1 MNLQVTITQGLTFG
15 SVYALSALGFAILYN
30 TTGIFH
36 IAYGAFAILGF
47 MVAVTL
53 NTSEAAAPLIGSVC
67 AGMAAVFLV
76 TAVTFAFYNLLARRG
91 IDRLGIFVVSLGIA
105 IGTQAL
111 MQLGFGPEI
120 RTFNIPSLSRVHAVA
135 GFPFSALA
143 WIAIGSA
150 AAIFAL
156 VTLALQRSRWGY
168 RVRGIASNPELSQL
182 VGTRIG
188 VTMLG
193 VYAVAAI
200 CSTWAAV
207 LLGMLTTQTSAG
219 GTNVVLLAAIATIA
233 AGRGTYAGGFLVALA
248 LGFVQPAFSFYISET
263 WAPSAV
269 FGIALVLLLVRP
281 AGLSRATAEA
291 QR

>member
-1 MNLQVTITQGLTFG
+1 MTLQVTITQGLTFG

-30 TTGIFH
+30 TTGVFH

-47 MVAVTL
+47 MIAVTL
-53 NTSEAAAPLIGSVC
+53 NTSESAVPLIGSVLV
-67 AGMAAVFLV
+67 GIAAVFVV
-76 TAVTFAFYNLLARRG
+76 TIVTFGFYNLLARRG
-91 IDRLGIFVVSLGIA
+91 LDRLGIFVVSLGIA

-111 MQLGFGPEI
+111 MQLAFGPAI
-120 RTFNIPSLSRVHAVA
+120 RTFNIPSLARVHSVA

-150 AAIFAL
+150 VVIFAL
-156 VTLALQRSRWGY
+156 VTGALRRTRWGY
-168 RVRGIASNPELSQL
+168 RVRGIASNPELAQL
-182 VGTRIG
+182 VGTRTG
-188 VTMLG
+188 LTMTG

-200 CSTWAAV
+200 CSVWAAV
-207 LLGMLTTQTSAG
+207 LLGMLTTQTSAD

-269 FGIALVLLLVRP
+269 FGIALVLLLIRP
-281 AGLSRATAEA
+281 AGLSRAGAEA